1 MLTVEERKRKVRSDK
16 KRDIKPTISLEL
28 KDSIYRL
35 SFITRTP
42 VKDVSELL
50 LKNALFE
57 NTDILKSLSKNFIR
71 DIRINNT
78 FYIGNLQNERI
89 AKTEDGETDR
99 ISFRLKNDVY
109 EILRA
114 LSYALDCSV
123 SRIAAILLY
132 ESIID
137 KVFIERYVESYLDS
151 LDKSRKKELKQVLKY
166 IRKETDESYNL
177 VDLLSYLV
185 DEPIRWTFPK

>member
-1 MLTVEERKRKVRSDK
+1 MTVEERKRKVRSDK